1 MEEYCRVA
9 LSNGKIIRLLRSS
22 AKQRLRK
29 NLKNLANLRDNN
41 QISQKSIEARLNAY
55 PAHISHSNARK
66 IYYLYKN
73 TIIFE

>member
-41 QISQKSIEARLNAY
+41 QISQKKY
-55 PAHISHSNARK
+55 
-66 IYYLYKN
+66 
-73 TIIFE
+73 